1 MTIIMVKYIQM
12 FLMMVM
18 VVLLASCDM
27 ENFPDLKNMPQIP
40 EEKLQQNDDNRPSIE
55 IENIEIEAS

>member
-1 MTIIMVKYIQM
+1 M
-12 FLMMVM
+12 FLVLLL
-18 VVLLASCDM
+18 VILLASCGM

-55 IENIEIEAS
+55 IEAS